1 MKKILGIILLAII
14 FFCVGSIFGT
24 GGLDTK
30 STLQNIDSL
39 QSKTIEF
46 GYTSTIDMVTA
57 FKQVEVFMVES
68 QENINA
74 TFNQFRENQVK
85 ITVAG
90 LVNYKNANNSEPGAY
105 SSNNQS
111 VLGDEPN
118 IPAINQ
124 NTDLPPKQDI
134 IFKPTQI
141 IDPTTDTSTDAL
153 INNPHVNRKTD
164 VRNKIVE

>member
-1 MKKILGIILLAII
+1 MKKILGIILLSII
-14 FFCVGSIFGT
+14 FFCVGAISGT
-24 GGLDTK
+24 GGIDTEA
-30 STLQNIDSL
+30 TVRNIDSL

-46 GYTSTIDMVTA
+46 GFTSTIDMLTA

-74 TFNQFRENQVK
+74 TFNQFREKQVK
-85 ITVAG
+85 LVVAG
-90 LVNYKNANNSEPGAY
+90 LVNYKNANNSEPDAF
-105 SSNNQS
+105 SSDNHS
-111 VLGDEPN
+111 VLGNEPN
-118 IPAINQ
+118 IPALNQ

-141 IDPTTDTSTDAL
+141 INSTTDNSTDAL
-153 INNPHVNRKTD
+153 INNPHVNRNSD